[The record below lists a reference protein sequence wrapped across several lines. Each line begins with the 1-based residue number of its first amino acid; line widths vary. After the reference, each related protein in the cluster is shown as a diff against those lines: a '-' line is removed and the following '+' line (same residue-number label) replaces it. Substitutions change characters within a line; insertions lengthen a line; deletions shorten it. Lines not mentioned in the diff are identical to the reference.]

1 MNACSV
7 HSTLFIALSAL
18 KCKLDYITV
27 PTMNT
32 IKKQLP
38 FWLAFTLCL
47 SPFISSPSALVIGFL
62 LASLG
67 LVPAEFN
74 LAKVTKKLLAYSIV
88 GLGFGIQFEQALAVT
103 SDGIG
108 IIIATIFGTLTIGW
122 FLAKLIGLNKETGYL
137 ISSGTAIC
145 GGSAIAAVS
154 PAIKAN
160 DEQIGLSLATVFV
173 LNSIALFIFP
183 VIGHALNLDQHTF
196 GTWAA
201 IAIHDTSSV
210 VGAASAYGEEA
221 LTTATTLKLAR
232 ALWIIP
238 VALFSAFLFRNDSK
252 KITVPYFIFFYC
264 AAIAFSDLL
273 PQFEVIYQG
282 IFDVAKRALVIC
294 LFLIGCGISVEK
306 LRAAGPKPLMFG
318 VTLWILISTTSL
330 AWLALT

>member
-1 MNACSV
+1 MN
-7 HSTLFIALSAL
+7 
-18 KCKLDYITV
+18 
-27 PTMNT
+27 N
-32 IKKQLP
+32 IKTQLP
-38 FWLAFTLCL
+38 FWLALSICFTPFVT
-47 SPFISSPSALVIGFL
+47 SPTALVIGFL

-67 LVPAEFN
+67 LVPTQYN
-74 LAKVTKKLLAYSIV
+74 LAKLTKKLLAYSIV

-108 IIIATIFGTLTIGW
+108 IIIATIVGTLVIGW
-122 FLAKLIGLNKETGYL
+122 WLAKALGLNKETAYL

-238 VALFSAFLFRNDSK
+238 VAFISAFLFRNESK
-252 KITVPYFIFFYC
+252 KITIPYFILFYC
-264 AAIAFSDLL
+264 VAIAVSDLL

-282 IFDVAKRALVIC
+282 IFDIAKRALVVC

-306 LRAAGPKPLMFG
+306 LKSSGPKPLMFG

-330 AWLALT
+330 AWITLT

>member
-1 MNACSV
+1 MKN
-7 HSTLFIALSAL
+7 
-18 KCKLDYITV
+18 
-27 PTMNT
+27 
-32 IKKQLP
+32 IKHQLP
-38 FWLAFTLCL
+38 FWLALAFCL
-47 SPFISSPSALVIGFL
+47 TPVVSSPTALVIGFF

-67 LVPAEFN
+67 LVPTQFN
-74 LAKVTKKLLAYSIV
+74 LAKLTKKLLAYSIV
-88 GLGFGIQFEQALAVT
+88 GLGFGIQFEQALSVT
-103 SDGIG
+103 SDGIVL
-108 IIIATIFGTLTIGW
+108 IIATIFGTLIIGW
-122 FLAKLIGLNKETGYL
+122 WVAKAIGLNKETGYL

-154 PAIKAN
+154 PAINAN

-173 LNSIALFIFP
+173 LNSVALFVFP
-183 VIGHALNLDQHTF
+183 VIGHALSLDQHTF

-238 VALFSAFLFRNDSK
+238 IALFSAVLFRSESK
-252 KITVPYFIFFYC
+252 KITIPYFIFFYC

-273 PQFEVIYQG
+273 PQFELVYQG
-282 IFDVAKRALVIC
+282 IFDVAKRALVVC

-306 LRAAGPKPLMFG
+306 LKSAGPKPLMFG
-318 VTLWILISTTSL
+318 VSLWIAISTSSL
-330 AWLALT
+330 AWLTLA

>member
-1 MNACSV
+1 MNNVTKQSV
-7 HSTLFIALSAL
+7 
-18 KCKLDYITV
+18 
-27 PTMNT
+27 
-32 IKKQLP
+32 
-38 FWLAFTLCL
+38 FWLSLAICL
-47 SPFISSPSALVIGFL
+47 TPFITSPTALVIGFL

-67 LVPAEFN
+67 LVPGQFN

-88 GLGFGIQFEQALAVT
+88 GLGFGINFDQALAVT

-108 IIIATIFGTLTIGW
+108 LIISTIVGTLALGW
-122 FLAKLIGLNKETGYL
+122 AVTKWIGLNRKTGYL
-137 ISSGTAIC
+137 ISAGTAIC

-154 PAIKAN
+154 PAIKAD
-160 DEQIGLSLATVFV
+160 DEQIGLALATVFV
-173 LNSIALFIFP
+173 LNSIALFVFP

-238 VALFSAFLFRNDSK
+238 VALFSAFLFRSDSK
-252 KITVPYFIFFYC
+252 KIAVPYFILFYC
-264 AAIAFSDLL
+264 VAIAVSDLIPSFDWL
-273 PQFEVIYQG
+273 FQG
-282 IFDVAKRALVIC
+282 IFDVSKRALVVC

-306 LRAAGPKPLMFG
+306 LKAAGPKPLMFG
-318 VTLWILISTTSL
+318 VSLWMIISTTSL
-330 AWLALT
+330 AWLTLF

>member
-1 MNACSV
+1 MKN
-7 HSTLFIALSAL
+7 
-18 KCKLDYITV
+18 IT
-27 PTMNT
+27 
-32 IKKQLP
+32 KQLP
-38 FWLAFTLCL
+38 FWLALLICL
-47 SPFISSPSALVIGFL
+47 TPVVSSPTALVIGFL
-62 LASLG
+62 IASLG
-67 LVPAEFN
+67 LVPTEFQ
-74 LAKVTKKLLAYSIV
+74 LAKITKKLLAYSIV
-88 GLGFGIQFEQALAVT
+88 GLGFGIQFEQAIAVT
-103 SDGIG
+103 SSGIE
-108 IIIATIFGTLTIGW
+108 IIIATILGTLVIGW
-122 FLAKLIGLNKETGYL
+122 WVAKWMGLNKETGYL

-145 GGSAIAAVS
+145 GGSAIAAVA

-238 VALFSAFLFRNDSK
+238 VALFSAFLFRSESK
-252 KITVPYFIFFYC
+252 KITIPYFILFYC
-264 AAIAFSDLL
+264 AAIGLSDAL

-282 IFDVAKRALVIC
+282 IFDVAKKALVVC

-306 LRAAGPKPLMFG
+306 LKASGPKPLLFG
-318 VTLWILISTTSL
+318 ITLWLAISTSSL
-330 AWLALT
+330 AWLMLG